1 MERVISRNLS
11 PGEFDLVICE
21 FLHEHELDTILG
33 VSHKVRAAGKLRNRG
48 FSVPGNFLFFYFF
61 FFHQKLLLMRKD
73 RKFPLKIKHPKLIHL
88 DWVVKKSSNSLK

>member
-1 MERVISRNLS
+1 MMERVISRNLS

-61 FFHQKLLLMRKD
+61 FF
-73 RKFPLKIKHPKLIHL
+73 FIKSFYL
-88 DWVVKKSSNSLK
+88 